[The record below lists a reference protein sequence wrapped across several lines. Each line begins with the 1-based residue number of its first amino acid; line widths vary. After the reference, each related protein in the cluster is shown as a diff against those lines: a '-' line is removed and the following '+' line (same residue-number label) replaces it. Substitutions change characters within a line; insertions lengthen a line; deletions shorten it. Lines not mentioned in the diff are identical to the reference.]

1 MRVVDVRKWRRTKMI
16 FTALITVALLW
27 CMGGLEG
34 TDTPYPLAVPPL
46 LVVLGYMTHNLT
58 KHWKH

>member
-1 MRVVDVRKWRRTKMI
+1 MV
-16 FTALITVALLW
+16 FTALITFALLW